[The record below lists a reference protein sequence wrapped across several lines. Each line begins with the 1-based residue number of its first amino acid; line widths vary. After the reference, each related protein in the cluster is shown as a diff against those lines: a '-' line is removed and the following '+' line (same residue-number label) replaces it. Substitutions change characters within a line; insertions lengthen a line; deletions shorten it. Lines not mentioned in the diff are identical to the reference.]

1 MLYYYKNKY
10 NSIFKIL
17 LIFIKY
23 IKISIKVTSL
33 YK

>member
-23 IKISIKVTSL
+23 IKNFYQSNKFV
-33 YK
+33 